1 MKPRVLRW
9 WSFTL
14 SLRDTAATDWLVRLP
29 GDSRIEGGHSTF
41 YFPIVTCILPSV
53 ILSLL
58 FALFRR

>member
-1 MKPRVLRW
+1 MGPRVLRW

-14 SLRDTAATDWLVRLP
+14 LLRDTEATGWLVRLP
-29 GDSRIEGGHSTF
+29 GDSRIERGHSSF
-41 YFPIVTCILPSV
+41 YFPIVTSILPSV